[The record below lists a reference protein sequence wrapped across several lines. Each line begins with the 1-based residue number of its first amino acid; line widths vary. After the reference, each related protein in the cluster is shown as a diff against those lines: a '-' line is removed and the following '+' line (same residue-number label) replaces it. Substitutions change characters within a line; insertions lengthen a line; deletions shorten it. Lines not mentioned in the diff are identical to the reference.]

1 MPPPAS
7 LLVNGTAL
15 LSPQTGIGRYT
26 REICSH
32 LAAGERKWISTY
44 YYGYFSKTL
53 YNSGRGTSGEE
64 TAPFFFP
71 AQLLKKSPFLKC
83 CLRRGLTLAA
93 TVSRRKFDLYW
104 EPAIVPL
111 APLLKRGRITVA
123 TMHDFSWL
131 HHPEWHPAERVE
143 EMTRNFRENIGKI
156 DAVITDSNF
165 VREEALSILPLPP
178 EKIRS
183 IHCGVDHSFFFP
195 RSSALV
201 EETLRSLSLPERYI
215 LQTGTFEPRK
225 NILRTIRGWAG
236 LPEKIRREFPLLLAG
251 AEGWKNREIERE
263 VAATPGVISL
273 GRVSE
278 EILAVLYSG
287 ASLFVYP
294 SLYEGFGLPLLE
306 AMACGAPVLASRASS
321 LPEVCGDGAR
331 LFDPQSME
339 ELTSSMEELLNDE
352 KLRHS
357 LSCRGL
363 SRAAGFSWR
372 KSAEEHSSFFASLLE
387 GRNCR

>member
-1 MPPPAS
+1 MPPPAT
-7 LLVNGTAL
+7 LLVNGISL

-26 REICSH
+26 REICKH
-32 LAAGERKWISTY
+32 LSSVEREWDCTY

-53 YNSGRGTSGEE
+53 FARGTGTGSS
-64 TAPFFFP
+64 APLRFLMQKP
-71 AQLLKKSPFLKC
+71 LLKSI
-83 CLRRGLTLAA
+83 LRRALFLGAKF
-93 TVSRRKFDLYW
+93 SQRKFDLYW
-104 EPAIVPL
+104 EPAIMPL
-111 APLLKRGRITVA
+111 PSLQKRGRITVA

-143 EMTRNFRENIGKI
+143 AMTRSFKDNLGII
-156 DAVITDSNF
+156 DAVITDSDF

-178 EKIRS
+178 EKIRT

-201 EETLRSLSLPERYI
+201 AETLRSLSLPERYV

-225 NILRTIRGWAG
+225 NILRTIRGWSR
-236 LPEKIRREFPLLLAG
+236 LPEKMRREFPLLLAG
-251 AEGWKNREIERE
+251 AEGWKNQEVERD

-306 AMACGAPVLASRASS
+306 AMACGAPVLASWASCI
-321 LPEVCGDGAR
+321 PEVCGEGAR
-331 LFDPQSME
+331 LFNPQNE
-339 ELTSSMEELLNDE
+339 EDLSSAMEELLTDE
-352 KLRHS
+352 KLRLS
-357 LSCRGL
+357 LSSRGL

-372 KSAEEHSSFFASLLE
+372 KSAEEHSSFFTSLLE
-387 GRNCR
+387 ESLLR